1 MQPPSNAQ
9 DSRTLLIS
17 ALKDPLGITSGAVG
31 EWLGLLTRDFPLW
44 SFQAWA
50 YAPFRMTVL
59 PSNYPL
65 QLLINSIVR
74 DDGMTPRDRTK
85 KPLLVEGEPF
95 PVYEES
101 KELSGVEY
109 AIDRR
114 RDNLMGAGR
123 FGPEGRQRTETLP
136 LKPGHSQFNII
147 YPLPYEPEDYENFP
161 TIVSPEWELIS
172 KLTALLEQREAA
184 PTEQEYAEANAKL
197 QTFLSNISPSPGRGR
212 PGLGPRLDEGVT
224 RALIDQGA
232 ALLGLCADAFRLTL
246 NQPLPRKTITALE
259 ANGIGYAE
267 TKEWAARLALPVL
280 SGYEIRKLLG
290 LFRRGSTL
298 TPREVGICLLAR
310 RLGLRA
316 DTFAGRVT
324 GGGVRERLASFDPFR
339 DP

>member
-1 MQPPSNAQ
+1 
-9 DSRTLLIS
+9 
-17 ALKDPLGITSGAVG
+17 
-31 EWLGLLTRDFPLW
+31 
-44 SFQAWA
+44 
-50 YAPFRMTVL
+50 MTVL

-147 YPLPYEPEDYENFP
+147 YPLPYEPE
-161 TIVSPEWELIS
+161 
-172 KLTALLEQREAA
+172 A
-184 PTEQEYAEANAKL
+184 
-197 QTFLSNISPSPGRGR
+197 FLSDISPSRGRGR
-212 PGLGPRLDEGVT
+212 LGLGPRLDEGVT